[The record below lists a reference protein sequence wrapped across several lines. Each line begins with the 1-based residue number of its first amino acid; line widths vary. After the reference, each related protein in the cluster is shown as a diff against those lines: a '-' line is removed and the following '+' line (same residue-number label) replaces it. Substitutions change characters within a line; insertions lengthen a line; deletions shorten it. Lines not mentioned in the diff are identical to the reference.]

1 MNVVV
6 SALLDL
12 LEALFVVGA
21 IGSGIV
27 LILTGIE
34 DVRTVLER
42 EAPPAEEPQAPPQ

>member
-1 MNVVV
+1 MNVVG
-6 SALLDL
+6 ALLDV
-12 LEALFVVGA
+12 LETLFVVGA

-42 EAPPAEEPQAPPQ
+42 KQPPAEEPQAPPQ